1 MDAMQEV
8 GEMPRRVIIPP
19 AFRAA
24 ADHLKLSPAVIS
36 GDHVFLT
43 GVTGAASDGSI
54 PTDPAD
60 QFRNAFEKIGEVLRE
75 AGLSFRSVVEMTSYH
90 VGLRNRFDLF
100 NAVRLEFVEA
110 PYPAWTAVEVAG
122 LRREGAIVEI
132 RVAGLLGWRVR
143 LRRDSGELRTGYHR
157 DRCLV
162 RTTVAWDDIDV
173 RTRAAPDR
181 RYRGHAGVSSR
192 ILIVEDQEDV
202 AQLIDIVLKNE
213 GYTVAIARDGA
224 QGLMLARD
232 WKPDLIL
239 MDIMLP
245 GVDGGK
251 LISRLRKEAETRDL
265 PIVAMSASRTL
276 RDRTPEL
283 EADALLAK
291 PFDVDA
297 LLVQVQFLL
306 SRERGD
312 DES

>member
-1 MDAMQEV
+1 MQQES
-8 GEMPRRVIIPP
+8 
-19 AFRAA
+19 RAQS
-24 ADHLKLSPAVIS
+24 HCHTR
-36 GDHVFLT
+36 G
-43 GVTGAASDGSI
+43 
-54 PTDPAD
+54 
-60 QFRNAFEKIGEVLRE
+60 
-75 AGLSFRSVVEMTSYH
+75 
-90 VGLRNRFDLF
+90 
-100 NAVRLEFVEA
+100 
-110 PYPAWTAVEVAG
+110 
-122 LRREGAIVEI
+122 
-132 RVAGLLGWRVR
+132 
-143 LRRDSGELRTGYHR
+143 RD
-157 DRCLV
+157 
-162 RTTVAWDDIDV
+162 
-173 RTRAAPDR
+173 
-181 RYRGHAGVSSR
+181 GVSSR

-224 QGLMLARD
+224 QGLILARD

-251 LISRLRKEAETRDL
+251 LISRLRKEPETRDL

-306 SRERGD
+306 SRERGAED
-312 DES
+312 S